1 MASAK
6 SFALKA
12 LRSNIAGQRLSKTLP
27 AQFQNS
33 LVKAQP
39 FQRTTPRP
47 AFVPVRWH
55 SIPASARSKDYDFT
69 QVKEF
74 VSSPSEDRLLIGTST
89 ITTPQCP
96 TSGTCLLKPP
106 PTDVREPSEYQ
117 AGFIPGAINI
127 PVKSQPDAM
136 FLPEEEFE
144 DRFGFS
150 KPAMDKELVFYCK
163 AGVRSSAAAQ
173 LAKQFGYENVAEY
186 KGSWM
191 DWERNGGESSK
202 P

>member
-1 MASAK
+1 MSSTK

-12 LRSNIAGQRLSKTLP
+12 LRSTIVTHRLSKP
-27 AQFQNS
+27 VSA
-33 LVKAQP
+33 P
-39 FQRTTPRP
+39 FQTALSKSQLYNRAPRP

-69 QVKEF
+69 QIKEF
-74 VSSPSEDRLLIGTST
+74 ASSPSEDRILIGKNPP
-89 ITTPQCP
+89 ITP
-96 TSGTCLLKPP
+96 THSIPILNLPLT
-106 PTDVREPSEYQ
+106 TVNADVREPSEYA
-117 AGFIPGAINI
+117 AGYIPTALNI

-150 KPAMDKELVFYCK
+150 KPPMDKELVFYCK

-173 LAKQFGYENVAEY
+173 LAKQVGYENVAEY

-191 DWERNGGESSK
+191 DWEKNGGQSSK
-202 P
+202 

>member
-12 LRSNIAGQRLSKTLP
+12 LRSNIASQRFCKTVP

-33 LVKAQP
+33 LVKAQS
-39 FQRTTPRP
+39 FQRAPRP

-55 SIPASARSKDYDFT
+55 SIPASARNKDYDFT

-74 VSSPSEDRLLIGTST
+74 ASSPSEDRLLI
-89 ITTPQCP
+89 
-96 TSGTCLLKPP
+96 
-106 PTDVREPSEYQ
+106 DVREPSEYE

-163 AGVRSSAAAQ
+163 AGVRSAAAAQ

>member
-1 MASAK
+1 MSTAK

-12 LRSNIAGQRLSKTLP
+12 LRSNIASQRLSKTVP
-27 AQFQNS
+27 AQFQNG

-39 FQRTTPRP
+39 FQRAPRP

-55 SIPASARSKDYDFT
+55 SIPASARNKDYDFA

-74 VSSPSEDRLLIGTST
+74 ASSPSEDRLLIGKPT
-89 ITTPQCP
+89 IPQ
-96 TSGTCLLKPP
+96 PP
-106 PTDVREPSEYQ
+106 NSPQADTHQPADVREPSEYE

>member
-1 MASAK
+1 MAPAK
-6 SFALKA
+6 SLALKA
-12 LRSNIAGQRLSKTLP
+12 LRSNIASQRLTRIVP

-33 LVKAQP
+33 LVTAQP
-39 FQRTTPRP
+39 FQRAPRP

-55 SIPASARSKDYDFT
+55 SIPSSARPKDYSFA

-74 VSSPSEDRLLIGTST
+74 ATSPSEDRLLIGKRPHLASSQPQKHPLTKT
-89 ITTPQCP
+89 I
-96 TSGTCLLKPP
+96 
-106 PTDVREPSEYQ
+106 DVREPSEYE

-173 LAKQFGYENVAEY
+173 LAKQVGYENIAEY

>member
-12 LRSNIAGQRLSKTLP
+12 LRSNIASQRLSKIVP
-27 AQFQNS
+27 AQFQNG
-33 LVKAQP
+33 LVKPQP
-39 FQRTTPRP
+39 FERAPRP

-74 VSSPSEDRLLIGTST
+74 ASSPSEDRLIIGTFPIPPCFRNKHTLTKVST
-89 ITTPQCP
+89 
-96 TSGTCLLKPP
+96 
-106 PTDVREPSEYQ
+106 TDVREPSEYE

-163 AGVRSSAAAQ
+163 AGVRSAAAAQ

>member
-12 LRSNIAGQRLSKTLP
+12 LRSNIASQRLSKTLP

-39 FQRTTPRP
+39 LQRTAPRP

-55 SIPASARSKDYDFT
+55 SIPASARNKDYDFT

-74 VSSPSEDRLLIGTST
+74 ASSPSEDRLLIGKPTPPISHYLASST
-89 ITTPQCP
+89 RTHQ
-96 TSGTCLLKPP
+96 
-106 PTDVREPSEYQ
+106 PTDVREPSEYE

-186 KGSWM
+186 KGSWI